1 MLQGTFC
8 YAVVAQWQRITFL
21 HLWVSCPVGQVG
33 VAGSTP
39 VDGNMFLLLRFRLG
53 YFFGFSSVRN
63 RPIYVAAVSIIDIVW
78 LHESLLVEFRP
89 TSQPS
94 VHWTT
99 SLSDRLAD

>member
-21 HLWVSCPVGQVG
+21 HLWVSCPVWQVG

-39 VDGNMFLLLRFRLG
+39 VDGNNVLVAEVPTG
-53 YFFGFSSVRN
+53 VFFCFSSVRN

-78 LHESLLVEFRP
+78 LLESLEFRP
-89 TSQPS
+89 TSQSS
-94 VHWTT
+94 VH
-99 SLSDRLAD
+99 